1 MHERKKGKKRVGGL
15 TVGDLGVAPQGG
27 LIAGGDAKNSRVPL
41 EIFHAI
47 LDSVVV
53 RYVALQPTVDDVGG
67 DSKARD
73 SARPDVLVRGL
84 PLAGH
89 DVVGA
94 GLVAPGVL
102 PKVDSRGKGQNWI
115 LGDPVGVLQE
125 VKVSPPRIE
134 GSHGLAGGRVVVVPA
149 QLHRPSPVIRLSID
163 QSKPAKIAKICQNS

>member
-1 MHERKKGKKRVGGL
+1 MREEVEVEVAARVS
-15 TVGDLGVAPQGG
+15 AM
-27 LIAGGDAKNSRVPL
+27 
-41 EIFHAI
+41 AI
-47 LDSVVV
+47 LRSLSLCVS
-53 RYVALQPTVDDVGG
+53 LSLSLTVDDVGG

-163 QSKPAKIAKICQNS
+163 QSKPAKIAKICQNSGQKKSEDIQRVGLKERERERERD